1 MLMNRK
7 SKQSEGF
14 TLIELLVVIAIIA
27 ILAAM
32 LLPALASAKV
42 SANVTKCKSNMRQ
55 LGLGFAF
62 YVSDNSDTYPAGA
75 CNDEAA
81 NQFSWDTSIH
91 SYIGGN
97 QGLSQAVLN
106 GGAVDQSLVA
116 QTLRCPNDVGQDTF
130 WAAGSTVGRRTYGM
144 NYTSPEFNPPTLGK
158 DSLPPTP
165 IDGLGVWWNAP
176 NATMAT
182 VSGAPGYKAN
192 VLFSPAGTIN
202 LVEQPCGDNTCGNC
216 WPAVSIAPAGTY
228 SGQGDGECYQ
238 IDVSDPNNQG
248 LMLYKLQGKHFNY
261 LFFDSHVATLT
272 IQQTIGTGTTNQPRG
287 MWANNPNKPE

>member
-1 MLMNRK
+1 MNRRSRE
-7 SKQSEGF
+7 SKAF

-32 LLPALASAKV
+32 LLPALASAKM
-42 SANVTKCKSNMRQ
+42 SANVAKCKSNMRQ
-55 LGLGFAF
+55 LGLGFSL
-62 YVSDNSDTYPAGA
+62 YVGDNSDTYPAGA
-75 CNDEAA
+75 CNDAAA
-81 NQFSWDTSIH
+81 NQFSWDVSIH

-116 QTLRCPNDVGQDTF
+116 QTLRCPNDVGPDTF
-130 WAAGSTVGRRTYGM
+130 WTTTDPTVGRRTYGM
-144 NYTSPEFNPPTLGK
+144 NYTSPEFNPPTLGRQA
-158 DSLPPTP
+158 LPTP

-176 NATMAT
+176 GATMAT

-216 WPAVSIAPAGTY
+216 WPAISIAPAGTD

-238 IDVSDPNNQG
+238 IDVNDVNNQG

-261 LFFDSHVATLT
+261 LFFDGHAATLT
-272 IQQTIGTGTTNQPRG
+272 IEQTIGSGTTNQPKG
-287 MWANNPNKPE
+287 MWANNPYAR